1 MHHTSFALTFF
12 SLSDALI
19 SPLHQASFCDILS
32 YQTKESKRMI
42 NWRIYPLTIADQQR
56 HIEQS
61 ERLLSTIQSGDQP
74 ILYWSLADP
83 TGLVLGFSQK
93 PNLLNPRAVASL
105 SMPIYHR
112 RAGGT
117 AVLVG
122 PSLLDLDV
130 VLPPDH
136 PLVLADIVESYRWL
150 GETWVATLR
159 RLGIEEARTVSP
171 TEAHLQR
178 ALLKQPETSAYE
190 QLMNRACYGS
200 LSSYEVVVG
209 RRKVVGLCMIR
220 RRRGIL
226 LQAGVV
232 LHWETTQLAQL
243 LGHTDTEQDL
253 LATGLRERAVGL
265 DTLLGRVITY
275 KEIIDA
281 FESHIGTGRGQ
292 TPGRGQAPS
301 LQAPIQE
308 RFCYNG
314 R

>member
-1 MHHTSFALTFF
+1 
-12 SLSDALI
+12 
-19 SPLHQASFCDILS
+19 LHLAFPCDILS
-32 YQTKESKRMI
+32 YQIKGSKSRTKMT
-42 NWRIYPLTIADQQR
+42 NWRIYPLTIADQQK
-56 HIEQS
+56 HIDQS
-61 ERLLSTIQSGDQP
+61 ERLLSTIQSGDEP
-74 ILYWSLADP
+74 ILYWSLANP
-83 TGLVLGFSQK
+83 MGLVLGFSQK
-93 PNLLNPRAVASL
+93 QNLLNPTAVASL

-130 VLPPDH
+130 ILPPDH

-150 GETWVATLR
+150 GDTWVATLHY
-159 RLGIEEARTVSP
+159 LGIASRTVPP
-171 TEAHLQR
+171 TEAHLQQ
-178 ALLKQPETSAYE
+178 ALRKQPQTSAYE

-200 LSSYEVVVG
+200 LSPYEVVVG

-220 RRRGIL
+220 RRGGTL

-243 LGHTDTEQDL
+243 LGHTDAEQNL
-253 LATGLRERAVGL
+253 LATGLLERAVGL

-275 KEIIDA
+275 EEIINA
-281 FESHIGTGRGQ
+281 FESHIGAGRGQ
-292 TPGRGQAPS
+292 TSSIQAPV
-301 LQAPIQE
+301 QE
-308 RFCYNG
+308 RFCHYG